1 MFFSGTI
8 MPAKTACLQAAIAF
22 TLISACSAPSC
33 AERYRGTVTQVVDGD
48 TLVVR
53 SLEQHISVQLE
64 GIDAPDTGEP
74 YAKRSAQSLAQLC
87 VQRSAEILGT
97 GSDEYGRVLGT
108 VECNGINVNE
118 MQLQRGF
125 ARLDATAN
133 TPPSWQALQDEA
145 RRAHRGLWSGN

>member
-1 MFFSGTI
+1 
-8 MPAKTACLQAAIAF
+8 MPARTWRRAGAVAYILLIAY
-22 TLISACSAPSC
+22 AGPSC

-48 TLVVR
+48 TLIVR

-108 VECNGINVNE
+108 VECDGINVNE

-125 ARLDATAN
+125 ARLDATAH
-133 TPPSWQALQDEA
+133 TPRSWQALQDKVQ
-145 RRAHRGLWSGN
+145 RAHRGIWSGN